1 MTIPHIPV
9 LLNEVLHAFSGIKEG
24 VLVDCT
30 LGYGGHSEAL
40 LDANPNLALIGCD
53 RDAEAIAFSQKRLA
67 RFGTRAQIIHGPFS
81 KVLSTVDPLAVRGIL
96 ADIGVSSLQ
105 LDKEERGFGFD
116 SNVLDMRMDTSSSL
130 SAYDVVNTYS
140 QAQLEELL
148 RDYGELDQWRMM
160 AQKICKA
167 RDMGPIQSAK
177 ELLEVVGKGKVQGRK
192 VSVATLVFQAIRIEV
207 NDELGELSGL
217 LRSIES
223 AHLAS
228 CLVGIISFHS
238 LEDRMV
244 KKTFK
249 AWQNPCICNP
259 FLPRCEC
266 GGGHALGKIRT
277 KKPIEPSAAEVKEN
291 PRARSSKL
299 RLFEIGKSR
308 A

>member
-1 MTIPHIPV
+1 
-9 LLNEVLHAFSGIKEG
+9 
-24 VLVDCT
+24 VDCT

-40 LDANPNLALIGCD
+40 LDANPNLTLVGCD
-53 RDAEAIAFSQKRLA
+53 RDAEAIAFSKKRLA
-67 RFGTRAQIIHGPFS
+67 RFGARAQIIHGPFS
-81 KVLSTVDPLAVRGIL
+81 KIFSVIDPLDVRGVL

-105 LDKEERGFGFD
+105 LDKGERGFGFD
-116 SNVLDMRMDTSSSL
+116 SDVLDMRMDTSASL
-130 SAYDVVNTYS
+130 SAYDVVNTYTR
-140 QAQLEELL
+140 AQLEEML

-223 AHLAS
+223 ADLAS

-266 GGGHALGKIRT
+266 GGTHALGKIET
-277 KKPIEPSAAEVKEN
+277 KKPIEPTENEVREN

-299 RLFEIGKSR
+299 RLFQIGKSH